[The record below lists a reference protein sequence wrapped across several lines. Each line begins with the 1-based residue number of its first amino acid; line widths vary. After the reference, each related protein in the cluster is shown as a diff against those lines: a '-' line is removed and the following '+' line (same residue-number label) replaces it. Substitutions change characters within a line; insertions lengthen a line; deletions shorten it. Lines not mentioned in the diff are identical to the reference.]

1 MKTIWSGRAW
11 ERGIR
16 YAPAIRIEP
25 CPLVF
30 TSGLV
35 GRGEDG
41 RIVAGGM
48 AAQARQTFA
57 NLRDVL
63 AAAGAAMSD
72 IVRLNYYVTD
82 MTQWEDV
89 ASARAE
95 ALTGPLPASATV
107 EVSRLYDAECLIE
120 IEAVAAIR
128 SAPPPP
134 GTPDDAGAE
143 GVMR

>member
-1 MKTIWSGRAW
+1 MTPIWSGKGW

-16 YAPAIRIEP
+16 YAPAMRVEP
-25 CPLVF
+25 CPLVV

-63 AAAGAAMSD
+63 AAAGAAMGD
-72 IVRLNYYVTD
+72 IVKLNYYVTD

-89 ASARAE
+89 AAARAE
-95 ALTGPLPASATV
+95 ALSGLLPASATV
-107 EVSRLYDAECLIE
+107 EVSRLYDPECLIE

-128 SAPPPP
+128 SAP
-134 GTPDDAGAE
+134 
-143 GVMR
+143 

>member
-1 MKTIWSGRAW
+1 MNGIWSGKAW

-16 YAPAIRIEP
+16 YAPAVRIEP
-25 CPLVF
+25 CPMVI

-41 RIVAGGM
+41 SIVAGGM

-63 AAAGAAMSD
+63 AAAGASMSD
-72 IVRLNYYVTD
+72 IVKLNYYVTD
-82 MTQWEDV
+82 MTQWEEV
-89 ASARAE
+89 AAARAE
-95 ALTGPLPASATV
+95 ALNGPLPASATV
-107 EVSRLYDAECLIE
+107 EVARLYDAECLIE

-128 SAPPPP
+128 TA
-134 GTPDDAGAE
+134 T
-143 GVMR
+143 